1 MKKRSILAFLLCSVI
16 YLPSLCPAELTR
28 LEILRA
34 EPFAGGAS
42 FGERGPYEKLIGRA
56 YGELDPRY
64 PLNQVIAHIDQARV
78 NARGRVEYSM
88 DVYLLMP
95 ADLNHWNRRIF
106 YDVNNRGNK
115 RILMFFND
123 ARGSNDPSTLD
134 HAGNGFLMRQGYVIV
149 WSGWAG
155 DVEPGDNRLLIDLPV
170 ATDSGK
176 PLVGLVWDEWRFDN
190 ATTAR
195 AKLSF
200 AVASLDQK
208 HARLYV
214 RLKEQE
220 PRQVVPPTE
229 WRFVDRQTIELP
241 GKFRQSH
248 IYELVYYATN
258 PKIMGIGYAALRDL
272 ISFLRYEAK
281 GSTGKPNPLVSPGA
295 ERAYVWGR
303 SQAGRFQTDFL
314 HNGFNEDDR
323 HRIVFDGM
331 MPHVTGA
338 SRAFINYPFAQPSRS
353 GLQERNHHYPEREFP
368 FTYAILTDPLSGKTD
383 GWLRRCLAGKTCPK
397 ILHSDSSNEYW
408 QKAASLLHTDPS
420 GRDIDLPENV
430 RFYHFSSTQHNTEV
444 NHQARK
450 RICKHLSNPLY
461 PGPLHRALAKALDE
475 WVTKGVEPP
484 PSRYGRI
491 ADGTLVRPGRASTG
505 FPLIPGAHYSGIANH
520 AAVMDSENTPPMHA
534 GGKNYPVFV
543 PKADRDG
550 NEVTGIRLPELQ
562 VPVATY
568 TGWNPRADGYA
579 ENEGCTQFG
588 SYFPFH
594 RNRVEREAAGDP
606 RLSLEERYGSQNEH
620 ARRLLATAQS
630 MVRERLILE
639 EDVGRILIRAVK
651 NPVWDQHRAVLGLR

>member
-1 MKKRSILAFLLCSVI
+1 MEKRSILAFLLCLI
-16 YLPSLCPAELTR
+16 LLLPSLSPAELTR
-28 LEILRA
+28 LEILRV

-42 FGERGPYEKLIGRA
+42 FGQTGPYEKLIGRA
-56 YGELDPRY
+56 YGEIDPRD
-64 PLNQVIAHIDQARV
+64 PLNQVIAHIDKAPL
-78 NARGRVEYSM
+78 NSRGRVEYSM
-88 DVYLLMP
+88 EVHLLKA
-95 ADLNHWNRRIF
+95 ADLSRWNRRIF

-123 ARGSNDPSTLD
+123 GRGSNDPSTSE

-155 DVEPGDNRLLIDLPV
+155 DVEPSDNRLLMNLPV

-190 ATTAR
+190 TTTGK
-195 AKLSF
+195 AKLSLE
-200 AVASLDQK
+200 AASLDQK
-208 HARLYV
+208 HARLYA
-214 RLKEQE
+214 RLKEQA

-229 WRFVDRQTIELP
+229 WRYVDRQTIELP

-248 IYELVYYATN
+248 IYEFVYYATN
-258 PKIMGIGYAALRDL
+258 PKIMGIGYAATRDL

-281 GSTGKPNPLVSPGA
+281 DRIGRPNPLVSPGA

-303 SQAGRFQTDFL
+303 SQAGRWQTDFL
-314 HNGFNEDDR
+314 YYGFNEDER

-338 SRAFINYPFAQPSRS
+338 SRAFVNYPFAQPSRS

-368 FTYAILTDPLSGKTD
+368 FTYTILTDPVTGKTD
-383 GWLRRCLAGKTCPK
+383 GWLRRCLASKTCPK

-420 GRDIDLPENV
+420 GRDIELPENV

-444 NHQARK
+444 NDRPRR

-461 PGPLHRALAKALDE
+461 PGPFHRALAVALDE

-484 PSRYGRI
+484 PSRYGRVV
-491 ADGTLVRPGRASTG
+491 DGTLVSPDRASTG
-505 FPLIPGAHYSGIANH
+505 FPLIPGAHYTGIANH
-520 AAVMDSENTPPMHA
+520 VAVLDSENAPPVHVA
-534 GGKNYPVFV
+534 GKSYPVFV
-543 PKADRDG
+543 PKVDRDG

-562 VPVATY
+562 VPVATH
-568 TGWNPRADGYA
+568 TGWNPRAAEYA

-594 RNRVEREAAGDP
+594 RSRVEREAAGDP
-606 RLSLEERYGSQNEH
+606 RLSLEERYGNQNNY
-620 ARRLLATAQS
+620 ARKLLSAAES
-630 MVRERLILE
+630 MVRERLLLE

-651 NPVWDQHRAVLGLR
+651 DPVWGRPKEVLGAR